1 MAKQALKH
9 GLFEAGVVFAEISV
23 NQTLKNRKKKR
34 AFEEKQLFGNPKLK
48 YKFTKTL
55 LRHAK
60 ELNDDKLIKMGQYS
74 NLHRTTK
81 YPYDE
86 SKRKLIK
93 SEAKN
98 IPILDR
104 KNLHLYRNGMLESS
118 DKMSFED
125 YQIYNRANQEQ
136 SNVLCNGGQLK
147 VGLKVYS
154 PIAISMHFK

>member
-23 NQTLKNRKKKR
+23 NQTVNNRKKKI

-48 YKFTKTL
+48 YKLTKML

-74 NLHRTTK
+74 NVHRTTK
-81 YPYDE
+81 YPFDE
-86 SKRKLIK
+86 SKRKLMK
-93 SEAKN
+93 SKVKS

-104 KNLHLYRNGMLESS
+104 KSLLLYRNSMS
-118 DKMSFED
+118 DSKDKSGMSFEQH
-125 YQIYNRANQEQ
+125 QIYNRANQEQ

-147 VGLKVYS
+147 VRLKL
-154 PIAISMHFK
+154 I

>member
-1 MAKQALKH
+1 MARQALKH
-9 GLFEAGVVFAEISV
+9 GLFETGVLFAEISV
-23 NQTLKNRKKKR
+23 NLTLNNRNKKN

-48 YKFTKTL
+48 YKFTKKL

-81 YPYDE
+81 YPFDA

-93 SEAKN
+93 LEAEN

-104 KNLHLYRNGMLESS
+104 KSLYLYRNGMSESS
-118 DKMSFED
+118 DKMSFEQ

-136 SNVLCNGGQLK
+136 GNVLCNGGQLK
-147 VGLKVYS
+147 VDLKVY
-154 PIAISMHFK
+154 

>member
-9 GLFEAGVVFAEISV
+9 GLFETGVVFAEISV

-81 YPYDE
+81 HPYDE
-86 SKRKLIK
+86 RKRKFIQL
-93 SEAKN
+93 EAKN

-104 KNLHLYRNGMLESS
+104 KTLHLYKNAITDERG
-118 DKMSFED
+118 MSFEQ
-125 YQIYNRANQEQ
+125 YQIYNKANQEQ
-136 SNVLCNGGQLK
+136 GNVLCNGGQLK
-147 VGLKVYS
+147 VELKL
-154 PIAISMHFK
+154 I